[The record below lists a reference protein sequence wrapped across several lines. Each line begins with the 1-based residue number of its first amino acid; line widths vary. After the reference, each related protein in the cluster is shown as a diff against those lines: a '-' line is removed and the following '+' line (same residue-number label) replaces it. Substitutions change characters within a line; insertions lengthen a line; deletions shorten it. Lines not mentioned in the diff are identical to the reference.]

1 MVGKGGESY
10 RFHVIDRRK
19 EKAGRCPTEWAE
31 F

>member
-19 EKAGRCPTEWAE
+19 EKAGRCPY
-31 F
+31 